1 MSGLSAMVGGSTS
14 VGNVRGTI
22 ELDIS
27 QLEAAA
33 RAARSLGQVF
43 ENALGGIDRSAKQ
56 TRSSFEGIVA
66 GLTSLRGELLALS
79 AGAGVLTNMGLT
91 GARNLRSYR
100 IAFQQFVSTQ
110 EESEKLVGRLI
121 DQANK
126 YGLAWQD
133 VLQVSRAVVPSLKEG
148 VKDLEKI
155 PGIAARLRTLF
166 PNAPGNSATT
176 AINEFLNGQTISLQR
191 RFNIPADL
199 IREAAA
205 QFSDE
210 LDQLN
215 YILDKRG
222 ATEEG
227 ALAMADAFVGVRN
240 ELSLLLS
247 EGFTPLF
254 QQLQPI
260 LASFREWVSTVR
272 ESQPE
277 IATFG
282 SGMIAATAAGA
293 PLLLLLNQ
301 MISAAQKLKAL
312 GVLGLLGRG
321 GLVAGLVAATPY
333 ASTALNRAYGR
344 ATGNEALQNTTP
356 ADTIKVWREMV
367 SRIGEYLLE
376 GAKYLNIA
384 FIKAAQTLFS
394 AVAYIN
400 EYMGA
405 FLQSVGRSLPVG
417 GQSFMNA
424 GNWLMERAQT
434 NRTVNTELDKRL
446 DRLVRGFETMEKGWR
461 GIFTAGGGLDRQI
474 DNFFGGGVGGAGGI
488 TPTDIIQQW
497 ATSVQRIER
506 EAAEARLDA
515 TRQYEQQRTEA
526 IADHERS
533 IARDQE
539 DFERSR
545 LRAAEQLNRQIGDV
559 AAESA
564 KRQAREAADYAE
576 RVADLR
582 KDTNERLQELEE
594 DYQRSREQ
602 AAEDHRDRLL
612 TAAAR
617 LDAVAVREEQKR
629 YANQQQDAADNYTE
643 QRSRAQEAL
652 DERLQDE
659 LKNYEKRRQEG
670 LAADAERIQDLRN
683 NLAEQQRLEDEDRT
697 IRLQRQSDDF
707 QRQLQQQATAQADR
721 LAQIDRQTAAERAA
735 LDEAFLAQ
743 LAEAGKYTQG
753 WLNMQSERQRASLE
767 LFDAWW
773 DEVNKRF
780 ALPGPVTENEAWPN
794 HFAAGGWVE
803 RSGRATVHAGELV
816 LPASLAQALRQSS
829 PPAMPLQSGQRGNT
843 NTGKSSTLNIHEGA
857 FQFKIAPGM
866 SPHDIR
872 RVVHSELITLLESVN

>member
-1 MSGLSAMVGGSTS
+1 MAAFPGGA
-14 VGNVRGTI
+14 GAGYARGVV

-33 RAARSLGQVF
+33 RAAQRLGNIF
-43 ENALGGIDRSAKQ
+43 ENALGGIDRQAKQ
-56 TRSSFEGIVA
+56 TRTTFQSITA

-91 GARNLRSYR
+91 GARNLRAYR
-100 IAFQQFVSTQ
+100 IAFSQFVSTQ
-110 EESEKLVGRLI
+110 EESEKLVDRLI

-166 PNAPGNSATT
+166 PGAPSNSATI
-176 AINEFLNGQTISLQR
+176 AINEFINGQTISLQR

-260 LASFREWVSTVR
+260 LTSFREWVSTVR

-312 GVLGLLGRG
+312 GVLGLLGRA

-333 ASTALNRAYGR
+333 GTTALNRAWGR

-356 ADTIKVWREMV
+356 ADTLKVWRRWIV
-367 SRIGEYLLE
+367 VAGEYILE
-376 GAKYLNIA
+376 GAKQINIA

-400 EYMGA
+400 EYMGR
-405 FLQSVGRSLPVG
+405 FLQSIGHSLPIG
-417 GQSFMNA
+417 GQSFTNA

-497 ATSVQRIER
+497 ATNVQRIER

-515 TRQYEQQRTEA
+515 TRQYEQQRSEA
-526 IADHERS
+526 IADHERT
-533 IARDQE
+533 IARDEE
-539 DFERSR
+539 DFQRSR
-545 LRAAEQLNRQIGDV
+545 LRAAEQLNRQI
-559 AAESA
+559 AAVEEDAAQRDA
-564 KRQAREAADYAE
+564 KAAADYAE
-576 RVADLR
+576 RVTELR
-582 KDTNERLQELEE
+582 DDTNERLQKLDEE
-594 DYQRSREQ
+594 YQKNREE
-602 AAEDHRDRLL
+602 AAADHRDRLL
-612 TAAAR
+612 SAAAR
-617 LDAVAVREEQKR
+617 LDAVAVREEQRR
-629 YANQQQDAADNYTE
+629 YANQQQDAADNYVE
-643 QRSRAQEAL
+643 QRGEAQKAL

-659 LKNYEKRRQEG
+659 RESYDERLQEQHE
-670 LAADAERIQDLRN
+670 ADAERIQDLRD
-683 NLAEQQRLEDEDRT
+683 NLAEQQRLEDEDRA
-697 IRLQRQSDDF
+697 IAAQRREEDF
-707 QRQLQQQATAQADR
+707 ARQLQQQATAQAER
-721 LAQIDRQTAAERAA
+721 LAQIDRQAAMERAA

-743 LAEAGKYTQG
+743 LADAGVYNDNWLKMQQARQASSLALFDQWWEGIQQRFGTAVQG
-753 WLNMQSERQRASLE
+753 PSPGPQWLSDFAGGQSSAPATLPAPASFPTGFVLPNRTVNIAAGAVVVNAAPGQSEE
-767 LFDAWW
+767 
-773 DEVNKRF
+773 EIGNI
-780 ALPGPVTENEAWPN
+780 
-794 HFAAGGWVE
+794 VE
-803 RSGRATVHAGELV
+803 RRLV
-816 LPASLAQALRQSS
+816 
-829 PPAMPLQSGQRGNT
+829 G
-843 NTGKSSTLNIHEGA
+843 
-857 FQFKIAPGM
+857 
-866 SPHDIR
+866 
-872 RVVHSELITLLESVN
+872 LLEGVQ